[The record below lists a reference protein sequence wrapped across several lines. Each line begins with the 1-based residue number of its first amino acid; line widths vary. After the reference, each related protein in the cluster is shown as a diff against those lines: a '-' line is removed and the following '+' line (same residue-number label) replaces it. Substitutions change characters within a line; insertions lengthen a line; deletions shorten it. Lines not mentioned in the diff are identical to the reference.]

1 MNKHS
6 PNVDNQS
13 VVEQGGDS
21 VGWADMAYEE
31 APSSSSI
38 LYLALE
44 AYTTQVS
51 LGISH
56 LVDSF
61 RRASIAKAHVPD
73 LRECNHFG
81 AWQPRAAAC
90 MRYEGTRQRGE
101 WAASEQQV

>member
-1 MNKHS
+1 
-6 PNVDNQS
+6 
-13 VVEQGGDS
+13 
-21 VGWADMAYEE
+21 MAYEE

-51 LGISH
+51 LGTSH

-61 RRASIAKAHVPD
+61 RRASRAKAHVPD
-73 LRECNHFG
+73 LRESNHFG

-90 MRYEGTRQRGE
+90 MRCEGIRHKAEG
-101 WAASEQQV
+101 